1 MTGVG
6 DSGEIAAIYTLV
18 IPIGQ
23 SRDVNSRS
31 EPIVVVG
38 AGVLGL
44 SVAWHLAKRGATDVT
59 VVDAGPP
66 LSATTPAGAGF
77 VIPAAA
83 DLTRDLGNSA
93 VMIHRYSRDFY
104 RDLHERGA
112 DIAYGSHGNLV
123 LLTSEASLKA
133 SVDGILGHPLVDAE
147 TREVSRDEI
156 VDLTEG
162 EVNVDSLA
170 GGVYMGRGSQVTTSL
185 VCSALQSECEA
196 MGVTFLFD
204 AELTAITSVGGAVT
218 AVVTTAGDVP
228 AATVVLATGAWINR
242 SLALVGW
249 QLPLVPTVVTRFVT
263 APLGL
268 PDTLPTIQSRDLGLW
283 IRNLHGA
290 YSWGSLAG
298 YGTTHSV
305 GLDPMAYGRP
315 VVESLIAAMRK
326 QQDELAKVFT
336 SLAGAEPEQVMQGVP
351 AYTAD
356 GRLYAGAV
364 PGTSGVF
371 ALGGDNESGV
381 MHGPGMARLVSDLV
395 WNDEPL
401 IDPTDVALDRIDPAR
416 YPSAA
421 DAARAMAAR
430 ADRVATAFDR

>member
-1 MTGVG
+1 M
-6 DSGEIAAIYTLV
+6 
-18 IPIGQ
+18 
-23 SRDVNSRS
+23 
-31 EPIVVVG
+31 VVVG

-93 VMIHRYSRDFY
+93 VLIHRYSRDFY

-112 DIAYGSHGNLV
+112 DIDYAAHGNLV

-133 SVDGILGHPLVDAE
+133 SVNGILRHPLVDAE

-156 VDLTEG
+156 VSLTAG

-170 GGVYMGRGSQVTTSL
+170 GGVFMGQGSQVTTSL
-185 VCSALQSECEA
+185 VSTALQAECEA
-196 MGVTFLFD
+196 IGVRFVFN
-204 AELTAITSVGGAVT
+204 AEMTGATTVDGAVT
-218 AVVTTAGDVP
+218 GVTTTAGEIP
-228 AATVVLATGAWINR
+228 ATTVVLATGAWINA

-305 GLDPMAYGRP
+305 GLASMPYGRP
-315 VVESLIAAMRK
+315 IVESLITAMRT
-326 QQDELAKVFT
+326 QQDALAQVFT
-336 SLAGAEPEQVMQGVP
+336 SLAGAEPEQILQGVP

-364 PGTSGVF
+364 PGSGGVF
-371 ALGGDNESGV
+371 AIGGDNESGV
-381 MHGPGMARLVSDLV
+381 MHGPGMARLVSDLIF
-395 WNDEPL
+395 NDEPL
-401 IDPTDVALDRIDPAR
+401 IDPSDVSLGRIDPSL
-416 YPSAA
+416 YPSPA
-421 DAARAMAAR
+421 DAARAMAER
-430 ADRVATAFDR
+430 SDRVATAFDR